1 MACWERVHL
10 SLGSNAGDRVANLR
24 AALQALAG
32 TERIRVAKVSSA
44 YETAPVGYTD
54 QPAFLNLAAEIETA
68 FEPLELLN
76 AAKDTERGLGRTPTV
91 RWGPR
96 EIDIDLILWGSRT
109 VETESLVLPH
119 KEFRTR
125 AFVLVPLAE
134 IAPDALDPVTGL
146 SASELAGRPEAQ
158 GEVTKLGPFLF

>member
-32 TERIRVAKVSSA
+32 MERIRVGKVSSA

-76 AAKDTERGLGRTPTV
+76 AAKDIERGLGRTPTV

-119 KEFRTR
+119 KEFRRR
-125 AFVLVPLAE
+125 AFVLIPLAE

-146 SASELAGRPEAQ
+146 SVRELVGRPEAQ
-158 GEVTKLGPFLF
+158 GQVTRLGPFLF

>member
-24 AALQALAG
+24 AALHALAG
-32 TERIRVAKVSSA
+32 TERIRVVKVSSA

-54 QPAFLNLAAEIETA
+54 QSAFLNLAAEIETA

-76 AAKDTERGLGRTPTV
+76 AAKDIERELGRTPTV

-96 EIDIDLILWGSRT
+96 EIDIDLILWGPRT

-134 IAPDALDPVTGL
+134 IAPDAVDPVTGL
-146 SASELAGRPEAQ
+146 SVSELAGRPEAQ
-158 GEVTKLGPFLF
+158 GEVTKLGPFSV